1 MLPWQIN
8 LQAVYDGGCEEK
20 LRRACDGRR
29 GALGAGEVDGVDEA
43 GLFDQAILHIAEHE
57 GAGGTEGDG
66 AGNLHGAGIFRI
78 VFAEKIHGGEALGA
92 GAVDAHGVPVGAEH
106 EVEGAAIDAVSGH
119 IDDPVAGGSGDDDGV
134 LVIVVA
140 GGEASAG
147 AGGEIEAIDLAAP
160 ETVRVLIAGVGDGA
174 AVAGEAA
181 GLVICGTAGLIGA
194 DVFQVGLG

>member
-1 MLPWQIN
+1 M
-8 LQAVYDGGCEEK
+8 VV
-20 LRRACDGRR
+20 RRLA
-29 GALGAGEVDGVDEA
+29 
-43 GLFDQAILHIAEHE
+43 
-57 GAGGTEGDG
+57 
-66 AGNLHGAGIFRI
+66 
-78 VFAEKIHGGEALGA
+78 A

-106 EVEGAAIDAVSGH
+106 EVEGTAIDAVSGH

-160 ETVRVLIAGVGDGA
+160 ETVRILIAGVGDGA

-181 GLVICGTAGLIGA
+181 SLVICGAAGLIGA